1 MAFVAATVAGTV
13 ADRLNHVA
21 GNTQAMPA
29 PVKVQSGASNAH
41 ASATYTNTN
50 VAGAV
55 DRIIADRLATVG
67 ARVAAAE
74 KQANDPAAVR
84 DCHRRG
90 LLFHL
95 FIVGVLLA
103 LLWVGYLGLKL
114 MGNDEDTPASCP
126 GCRYAAS
133 RDGSYYPW
141 SLALQLIA
149 TVALLQSV
157 VAHYVSTAPC
167 RKQVHWNYIV
177 IGNLLNVVVF
187 AWIVWLIIAVTT
199 PGASSAWVL
208 VVTLFTGAAGC
219 IMTGAAWFFCPQQQ
233 RRQEMVETEP
243 CPEPS
248 ASSPEFSA

>member
-21 GNTQAMPA
+21 GNTQAIPA
-29 PVKVQSGASNAH
+29 PVKVQTGASNGQ
-41 ASATYTNTN
+41 ASATHTSTN

-55 DRIIADRLATVG
+55 DRIIADRLAMVG

-84 DCHRRG
+84 DCHRRA

-114 MGNDEDTPASCP
+114 IGNDDDTPASCP

-133 RDGSYYPW
+133 SDGSHYPW

-167 RKQVHWNYIV
+167 RKQVHWSYIV

-208 VVTLFTGAAGC
+208 VLTLFAGAAGC
-219 IMTGAAWFFCPQQQ
+219 IMTVAAWLFCPQQQ
-233 RRQEMVETEP
+233 EETGGAEP

-248 ASSPEFSA
+248 AACPEESA